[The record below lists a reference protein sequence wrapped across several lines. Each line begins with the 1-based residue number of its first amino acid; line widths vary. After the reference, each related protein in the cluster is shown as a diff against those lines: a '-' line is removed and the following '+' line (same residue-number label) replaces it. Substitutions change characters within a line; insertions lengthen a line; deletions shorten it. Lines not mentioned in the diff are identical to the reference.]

1 VEAFFSQEDES
12 NLNTITNDKYSSR
25 SNTMASRKYPRKQTQ
40 IGKKI
45 KTYRK
50 QGRHMQPQD
59 NTWKEPSVMQPEE
72 HSQQK
77 QKT

>member
-1 VEAFFSQEDES
+1 
-12 NLNTITNDKYSSR
+12 
-25 SNTMASRKYPRKQTQ
+25 MASRKYPRKQTQ

-59 NTWKEPSVMQPEE
+59 NIWKEPSVMQPEE

>member
-1 VEAFFSQEDES
+1 
-12 NLNTITNDKYSSR
+12 
-25 SNTMASRKYPRKQTQ
+25 MASRKYPRKQTQ

-59 NTWKEPSVMQPEE
+59 NIWKEPSVMQPEE

-77 QKT
+77 QKTETNNARVNSDWLVN